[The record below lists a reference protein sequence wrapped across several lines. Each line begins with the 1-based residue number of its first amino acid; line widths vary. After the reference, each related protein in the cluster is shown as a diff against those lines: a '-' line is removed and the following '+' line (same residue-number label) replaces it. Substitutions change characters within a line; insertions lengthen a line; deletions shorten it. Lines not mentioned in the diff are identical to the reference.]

1 MAINDPIA
9 DMLTRIR
16 NASRNK
22 AKNVACMNNKVCRG
36 IAQVLVDE
44 GYVSAFEVH
53 EIPGK
58 SGTINIDLKYGPR
71 GEHIINKITRES
83 KPGRRVYRGVEGIPS
98 PMQGL
103 GISIVST
110 SQGVM
115 SDRKAKKENM
125 GGELLC
131 TVL

>member
-1 MAINDPIA
+1 MSISDPVA

-16 NASRNK
+16 NATRNRSK
-22 AKNVACMNNKVCRG
+22 SVVVLNNKVCRG
-36 IAQVLVDE
+36 VAEALQVE
-44 GYVSAFEVH
+44 GYINGFEVV
-53 EIPGK
+53 EDNK
-58 SGTINIDLKYGPR
+58 QGTIHVDLKYGPR
-71 GEHIINKITRES
+71 GEVLIHEIKRMS
-83 KPGRRVYRGVEGIPS
+83 KPGCRVYKKVSEIPS

-110 SQGVM
+110 SSGVL
-115 SDRKAKKENM
+115 SDRQAREKGI

>member
-1 MAINDPIA
+1 MSISDPVA

-16 NASRNK
+16 NATRNRSK
-22 AKNVACMNNKVCRG
+22 SVVVLNNKVCRG
-36 IAQVLVDE
+36 VAEALKTE
-44 GYVSAFEVH
+44 GYINGYEVV
-53 EIPGK
+53 EDNK
-58 SGTINIDLKYGPR
+58 QGTIHVDLKYGPR
-71 GEHIINKITRES
+71 GEVLIHEIKRMS
-83 KPGRRVYRGVEGIPS
+83 KPGCRVYKKVDEIPA

-110 SQGVM
+110 SSGVL
-115 SDRKAKKENM
+115 SDRQAREKGV

>member
-1 MAINDPIA
+1 MAINDPVA

-16 NASRNK
+16 NAARNK
-22 AKNVACMNNKVCRG
+22 SKHVACVNNKVCRG
-36 IAQVLVDE
+36 IAQALLEE
-44 GYVSAFEVH
+44 GYIKGFDVLEV
-53 EIPGK
+53 PGK
-58 SGTINIDLKYGPR
+58 SGVINVALKYGPR
-71 GEHIINKITRES
+71 GEHIIHELTRAS
-83 KPGRRVYRGVEGIPS
+83 KPGRRVYSKVKDIPR

-110 SQGVM
+110 SSGVM
-115 SDRKAKKENM
+115 SDRKAREQNV

>member
-1 MAINDPIA
+1 MSISDPVA

-16 NASRNK
+16 NATRNRSK
-22 AKNVACMNNKVCRG
+22 SVVVLNNKVCRG
-36 IAQVLVDE
+36 VAETLKVE
-44 GYVSAFEVH
+44 GYINDFEVV
-53 EIPGK
+53 EDNK
-58 SGTINIDLKYGPR
+58 QGTIHVDLKYGPR
-71 GEHIINKITRES
+71 GEVLIHEIKRMS
-83 KPGRRVYRGVEGIPS
+83 KPGCRVYRPVDKIPS

-110 SQGVM
+110 SHGVL
-115 SDRKAKKENM
+115 SDRQCREKRA

>member
-1 MAINDPIA
+1 MSMSDPVA

-16 NASRNK
+16 NATRNRSK
-22 AKNVACMNNKVCRG
+22 SVVCLNNKVCQG
-36 IAQVLVDE
+36 VAKTLQAE
-44 GYVSAFEVH
+44 GYINGFEVV
-53 EIPGK
+53 EDNK
-58 SGTINIDLKYGPR
+58 QGTIHLDLKYGPR
-71 GEHIINKITRES
+71 GEVLIHEIKRMS
-83 KPGRRVYRGVEGIPS
+83 KPGCRVYRQVDDIPS

-110 SQGVM
+110 NKGVL
-115 SDRKAKKENM
+115 SDRQCRKERV

>member
-1 MAINDPIA
+1 MSINDPVA

-16 NASRNK
+16 NATRNRSK
-22 AKNVACMNNKVCRG
+22 SVVVLNNKVCKG
-36 IAQVLVDE
+36 VAEALQAE
-44 GYVSAFEVH
+44 GYINGFEVV
-53 EIPGK
+53 EDNK
-58 SGTINIDLKYGPR
+58 QGTIHVDLKYGPR
-71 GEHIINKITRES
+71 GEVLIHEIKRMS
-83 KPGRRVYRGVEGIPS
+83 KPGCRVYRKVDQIPS

-110 SQGVM
+110 NRGVL
-115 SDRKAKKENM
+115 SDRQAREVGV

>member
-1 MAINDPIA
+1 MSISDPVA

-16 NASRNK
+16 NATRNRSK
-22 AKNVACMNNKVCRG
+22 SVVVLNNKVCRG
-36 IAQVLVDE
+36 VAEALKSE
-44 GYVSAFEVH
+44 GYINGYEVV
-53 EIPGK
+53 EDNK
-58 SGTINIDLKYGPR
+58 QGTIHVDLKYGPR
-71 GEHIINKITRES
+71 GEVLIHEIKRMS
-83 KPGRRVYRGVEGIPS
+83 KPGCRVYKKVDEIPA

-110 SQGVM
+110 SSGVL
-115 SDRKAKKENM
+115 SDRQAREKGV